1 MTVTPNPESPLCL
14 DLPKLFQKT
23 GSVSLAVDWDLGGLS
38 TTYSQAQHLGGEINA
53 ETSGEK
59 ILVTGKLALS
69 WEGPCRRCLEIT
81 EGVSGLR
88 ISEIYEKNATEGETF
103 EIPLTQTIDLEPM
116 LHEQVLL
123 SLPLTPL
130 CSSDCKGPMPE
141 EYPASAI
148 KESDHDAN
156 VKDKID
162 PRWDVLGT
170 ITFDEKEEN

>member
-1 MTVTPNPESPLCL
+1 VTVAPNSDSPLCL

-23 GSVSLAVDWDLGGLS
+23 GSVALAVNWDLGDLS
-38 TTYSQAQHLGGEINA
+38 TSYSQAQHLGGEINA

-59 ILVTGKLALS
+59 IVITGKLSLA

-81 EGVSGLR
+81 EGVSGLH

-103 EIPLTQTIDLEPM
+103 EIPSTQTLDLKPM
-116 LHEQVLL
+116 LYEQVLL

-148 KESDHDAN
+148 NESDDDAN
-156 VKDKID
+156 SEDRID
-162 PRWDVLGT
+162 PRWEVLGT
-170 ITFDEKEEN
+170 MTFDEKEEN